1 MARDVHE
8 LVIRNCGTYE
18 NGPSTLT
25 PQMRYKRLQDPPL
38 AQVKRRVLWRLVAG
52 LVKCEGK
59 SGRQLFSVFWR
70 LAPWP
75 PAGRG
80 LVERFSKVGP

>member
-18 NGPSTLT
+18 NGPSTLP

-59 SGRQLFSVFWR
+59 SWFFCV
-70 LAPWP
+70 LAAGAMA
-75 PAGRG
+75 AGRP
-80 LVERFSKVGP
+80 EARRKI